1 VCGVNGAAARL
12 RPRAVRTRVADPI
25 PPAFRSHHPLPSR
38 RVRSCAVAAAVGIVS
53 LSLEVNE
60 LDKAAALTR
69 LYGHFSWSPSVANQP
84 VGVQRRRAEA
94 LWRDCLGGPVGGEH
108 LRRDELRERDV
119 IDGTLFPH
127 NWVGFA
133 RGGCAALVDA
143 SVGCGAP
150 LAPHKSGSDP
160 VAPFAPMR
168 SLDELRQSDKPESAQ
183 RQNASRATIP
193 DR

>member
-1 VCGVNGAAARL
+1 M
-12 RPRAVRTRVADPI
+12 RTRVADPI
-25 PPAFRSHHPLPSR
+25 PPAIRSHHPLPSR
-38 RVRSCAVAAAVGIVS
+38 RLRSCAVAAAVGSVV
-53 LSLEVNE
+53 LSLQVHE
-60 LDKAAALTR
+60 LDKAGALTR
-69 LYGHFSWSPSVANQP
+69 LYGHLRWSPSVANQP

-108 LRRDELRERDV
+108 LRRDELIANDLM
-119 IDGTLFPH
+119 DTKFPH
-127 NWVGFA
+127 NWEGFA
-133 RGGCAALVDA
+133 RGGCEGLGEA

-160 VAPFAPMR
+160 NAPSAPMR
-168 SLDELRQSDKPESAQ
+168 SLDELRQSDKPESVQ